1 MPRQPRHR
9 VLYRSEIRQKT
20 DKPTNS
26 VVLQYVGRRMQWHD
40 RVYGYDDGTF
50 FVCNIDEIGYPPSLV
65 ELANEL
71 DFDIDQLP
79 DARRLREAAA
89 DALASEGFV
98 DAPDLIGDLATP
110 PLKWLKGD
118 VRELERKHMIA
129 VARLTE
135 MTRITAAEIRRRCL
149 PICAPEPEPM
159 AIEPMLPSAGIE
171 YLPLEP
177 EPVLPLA
184 VAESPPLA
192 PVEVVETVEVDEGAL
207 SASSLVVQRVRFAII
222 AAREAELP
230 QRLPS
235 GARRRLR
242 QMPPGV
248 YLAYGEAL
256 DIRSELCAAMTDG
269 RALGRKGREVILID
283 WDGEWPVV
291 PRRYGQ
297 GGRTI
302 YKVEDALRRHG
313 IEVKKAE
320 VA

>member
-1 MPRQPRHR
+1 MPRQPRQR
-9 VLYRSEIRQKT
+9 ILYRSEIRQKT
-20 DKPTNS
+20 DRPTNS
-26 VVLQYVGRRMQWHD
+26 VILQYVGRRMQWHD
-40 RVYGYDDGTF
+40 RIYGYDDGTF
-50 FVCNIDEIGYPPSLV
+50 FVCNIDEIGYPPSLI

-71 DFDIDQLP
+71 GFDIDQLP
-79 DARRLREAAA
+79 DARRVREAAA

-98 DAPDLIGDLATP
+98 DAPELLGDLATP
-110 PLKWLKGD
+110 PLKWHKAD
-118 VRELERKHMIA
+118 ERELERKHMIA
-129 VARLTE
+129 VSRLTE
-135 MTRITAAEIRRRCL
+135 LTRITAAEMRRRCL
-149 PICAPEPEPM
+149 PVCAPEPEPV
-159 AIEPMLPSAGIE
+159 AVEPLLPTAGIE
-171 YLPLEP
+171 YLSPAP

-184 VAESPPLA
+184 VAESPPA
-192 PVEVVETVEVDEGAL
+192 PPVEVVETVEVDEGAL
-207 SASSLVVQRVRFAII
+207 SASSSVVKRVRFSIN

-235 GARRRLR
+235 GARRRLKR
-242 QMPPGV
+242 MPPGI

-256 DIRSELCAAMTDG
+256 DIRAELCAAMTDG
-269 RALGRKGREVILID
+269 RALGRKGREVVLID

-313 IEVKKAE
+313 IEVKLEE